1 MKPPTPAII
10 PTPRSLCG
18 LPGEAR
24 HFVAAD
30 ACRVLLCG
38 QSDLRIQALLPADMA
53 ESEALEE
60 KGRDRRGG
68 MVGMEIAMS
77 NADFYSFRFR

>member
-1 MKPPTPAII
+1 
-10 PTPRSLCG
+10 
-18 LPGEAR
+18 
-24 HFVAAD
+24 
-30 ACRVLLCG
+30 
-38 QSDLRIQALLPADMA
+38 MA

-60 KGRDRRGG
+60 KGLDRRGG